1 MRTLIISDLHNRIDW
16 VEPALSSLQY
26 DKVIFLGD
34 YLDDFDDSV
43 ENIKKVAKW
52 LKQSLSMPDRIH
64 LCGTHEMWYRFP
76 SNPFLRSSGN
86 TEQKSNVINH
96 ILTEKDWNTLKLCY
110 YEQGF
115 LLTHAGVHSYHLGKN
130 NLGTQEMLNR
140 IKSETEKAL
149 HDIRIGKINPWL
161 DAGFARGGL
170 QVVGGI
176 IWLDWLDEFEPVP
189 YLNQIVGHTQLRYPE
204 EKSTENS
211 KNYCIDTKNR
221 HISMLENGVLY
232 VKERNMNGLWREI
245 MH

>member
-1 MRTLIISDLHNRIDW
+1 MRTLIVPDLHNRVDW
-16 VEPALSSLQY
+16 VEPVLSSLRY

-34 YLDDFDDSV
+34 YFDDFNDTV
-43 ENIKKVAKW
+43 ENARKVAKW
-52 LKQSLSMPDRIH
+52 LKRSLSKPDRIH

-76 SNPFLRSSGN
+76 ENPFLQASGN
-86 TEQKSNVINH
+86 TEQKSNIINH

-115 LLTHAGVHSYHLGKN
+115 LLTHAGVHSYLLGKN

-149 HDIRIGKINPWL
+149 HDVRKAKINPWL

-170 QVVGGI
+170 QAVGGI
-176 IWLDWLDEFEPVP
+176 TWLDWNEEFAPVP
-189 YLNQIVGHTQLRYPE
+189 YLNQIVGHTQLTNPE

-211 KNYCIDTKNR
+211 RNYCLDTKNR
-221 HISMLENGVLY
+221 HIGILEDRVLY
-232 VKERNMNGLWREI
+232 INEI
-245 MH
+245 YRR